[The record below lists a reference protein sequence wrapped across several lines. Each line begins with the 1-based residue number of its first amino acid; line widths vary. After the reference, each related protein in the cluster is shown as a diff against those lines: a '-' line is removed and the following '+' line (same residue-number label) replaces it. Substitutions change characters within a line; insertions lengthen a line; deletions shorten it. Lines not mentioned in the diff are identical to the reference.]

1 MELIGQ
7 RASDRLVPPIAP
19 KRDKALEA
27 AIATCAIRLNFQP
40 QLAVE
45 DGRLVGVEALSRWP
59 AEPSSEFM
67 FVRAVA
73 AGLGERLSRHVQ
85 ASAIAT
91 ASQWTGPLGH
101 VRLSLNCV
109 AADLARPNYN
119 NWLIAE
125 CWRAGIDPARLT
137 LEITESSLVIDRAL
151 AAAKLAWLREWGVRI
166 AIDDF
171 GTGYAN
177 MPYLTA
183 LPLDSLKIDRELVAG
198 LENER
203 NRIVVRSIIAMARDL
218 GLETCAEGVESAS
231 QREMLTDW
239 GCTTMQGYLIAPA
252 LDEQALAAFALS
264 GFSPSLGDGEGD
276 RSQER

>member
-1 MELIGQ
+1 MELTGQ
-7 RASDRLVPPIAP
+7 RASDRLAPPIVP
-19 KRDKALEA
+19 KRDTALEA

-40 QLAVE
+40 QIAFD

-67 FVRAVA
+67 FARAAA

-91 ASQWTGPLGH
+91 AAHWTGPLGD

-119 NWLIAE
+119 HWLIAE
-125 CWRAGIDPARLT
+125 CGRSGFDPARLT

-183 LPLDSLKIDRELVAG
+183 LPLDSLKIDRELIAG
-198 LENER
+198 LDNER
-203 NRIVVRSIIAMARDL
+203 SRIVVRAIVAMASDL
-218 GLETCAEGVESAS
+218 GLETCAEGVETEA
-231 QREMLTDW
+231 QREMLAEW
-239 GCTTMQGYLIAPA
+239 GCTTMQGYLVAPA
-252 LDEQALAAFALS
+252 LSEPALASFALS
-264 GFSPSLGDGEGD
+264 GFSPLRDGEGS
-276 RSQER
+276 RS